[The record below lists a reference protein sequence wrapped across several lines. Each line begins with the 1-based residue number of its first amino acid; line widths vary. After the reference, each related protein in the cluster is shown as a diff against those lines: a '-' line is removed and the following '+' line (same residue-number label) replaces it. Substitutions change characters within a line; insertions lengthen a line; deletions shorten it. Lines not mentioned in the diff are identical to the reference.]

1 MDHQL
6 NQTARRMFLA
16 LAAIVGCLAV
26 VGLGVIL
33 LAWPFAKP
41 LPYLLG
47 LLAGGGLSAAKLFL
61 LKRNL
66 GKTIDLESEQAQ
78 NLTRL
83 HFVLRHL
90 LTAAV
95 LACVVLLRT
104 YFVLIGT
111 LLGILSL
118 QLAAYVEGWIERRE
132 EKKRFALHGVPSA
145 LPPETEED

>member
-1 MDHQL
+1 
-6 NQTARRMFLA
+6 MFLA

-104 YFVLIGT
+104 YFDLIGT

-118 QLAAYVEGWIERRE
+118 QLAAYVVGWIERRE